1 MRKIYIF
8 IIIICCLLTANSC
21 SYDNFDEPKSM
32 LTGKA
37 IYNGEPVSVR
47 SGSSEFAL
55 FQDGYALHGS
65 IPVYIAQDGSYSV
78 NLFNGDYKLVR
89 VGNAPWERPS
99 NDTIRIT
106 VKGNTIQDIPVTPYF
121 FIKDVSFTKSNN
133 KIVAKFTVNK
143 VIANANME
151 DVSLYLGKGILT
163 DNNQKEATL
172 SLGNKIPLEQETSAE
187 IDIPNNLINK
197 TYIYARIGVKSDK
210 SSEYCYS
217 QSIKV
222 ELKLEFNL

>member
-151 DVSLYLGKGILT
+151 DVSLYLGKVQI
-163 DNNQKEATL
+163 NRMIRCTL
-172 SLGNKIPLEQETSAE
+172 FICLG
-187 IDIPNNLINK
+187 
-197 TYIYARIGVKSDK
+197 
-210 SSEYCYS
+210 
-217 QSIKV
+217 
-222 ELKLEFNL
+222 